1 MKKWL
6 VLILA
11 ATLTL
16 SACGKSN
23 EKASLQK
30 DSEKL
35 EKENKSL
42 KKEKKKLED
51 ENDKLKDKEK
61 DLQNDVNGSSSES
74 DSSTLR

>member
-23 EKASLQK
+23 EKRRYK
-30 DSEKL
+30 RFRE
-35 EKENKSL
+35 
-42 KKEKKKLED
+42 
-51 ENDKLKDKEK
+51 
-61 DLQNDVNGSSSES
+61 
-74 DSSTLR
+74 T

>member
-42 KKEKKKLED
+42 KV
-51 ENDKLKDKEK
+51 
-61 DLQNDVNGSSSES
+61 QI
-74 DSSTLR
+74 RRC

>member
-30 DSEKL
+30 IQR
-35 EKENKSL
+35 NL
-42 KKEKKKLED
+42 KRE
-51 ENDKLKDKEK
+51 
-61 DLQNDVNGSSSES
+61 
-74 DSSTLR
+74 

>member
-42 KKEKKKLED
+42 KKERKS
-51 ENDKLKDKEK
+51 LKMKTT
-61 DLQNDVNGSSSES
+61 S
-74 DSSTLR
+74 